1 MGCEL
6 DVLVNLKECE
16 KYSLLVN
23 EEIGIDKTVVCLRS
37 DLPERLKSRARRQF
51 GALSHSRQ
59 KHCFCC
65 AL

>member
-23 EEIGIDKTVVCLRS
+23 EEIGIDKPVVRLRF
-37 DLPERLKSRARRQF
+37 D
-51 GALSHSRQ
+51 
-59 KHCFCC
+59 
-65 AL
+65 

>member
-37 DLPERLKSRARRQF
+37 DLPFRLERANDSTQQNSVQ
-51 GALSHSRQ
+51 SHYG
-59 KHCFCC
+59 F
-65 AL
+65 L

>member
-1 MGCEL
+1 M
-6 DVLVNLKECE
+6 
-16 KYSLLVN
+16 LVN